1 MLGNYHP
8 EPVLATL
15 TQGLAGRENYDISTS
30 RLTAARSA
38 SELPTHFN
46 KFFNPLLVKE
56 GLIFKSHSPLSC
68 WSRLV
73 GRVGVDP
80 TMSLDVSF
88 TDCCGCRFATYPYK
102 YRLLFHYQLLTRSS
116 YPSLCGAPD
125 GSRTRIIFAW
135 RANAMPIRRLVH
147 WRSRHDSNVHY
158 LHR

>member
-56 GLIFKSHSPLSC
+56 GAYFQEPLAIIV
-68 WSRLV
+68 LV
-73 GRVGVDP
+73 TFGGQG
-80 TMSLDVSF
+80 
-88 TDCCGCRFATYPYK
+88 GCRSHYVVRRQF
-102 YRLLFHYQLLTRSS
+102 YRLLRL
-116 YPSLCGAPD
+116 
-125 GSRTRIIFAW
+125 
-135 RANAMPIRRLVH
+135 PIR
-147 WRSRHDSNVHY
+147 Y
-158 LHR
+158 LPI